1 MTIASGTRLGP
12 YEVTSPL
19 GAGGMGEVYS
29 ATDTR
34 LDRQVAIKVLPE
46 RLANDPETLVRFEH
60 EAKAVAALSHPNIMA
75 IHDVGREQ
83 SVSFVVLE
91 LLEGETLRDRLRRS
105 PIEWRKTIEIAV
117 AIADG
122 LAAAHDRGIIHRDI
136 KPANIF
142 LTSDGRLK
150 ILDFGLARTAEPI
163 CRENDGDRPTV
174 SYDMNQGF
182 LIGTINYM
190 SPEQMRGLPG
200 EAQSDIFSFG
210 CVIYEMLTGLRA
222 FDRDTEI
229 ETAAAILNEDAPG
242 LGDAGVDVPVEVSQL
257 IMRCLEKDPKQRFQ
271 SARDLAFML
280 RALVGLK
287 VGGPPAHVV
296 SPHDQRPIESL
307 VVLPLATLSGQP
319 EQDYFTDGMTEALIA
334 DLAKIGA
341 LRVISRTSAM
351 QYRGVRKPL
360 PEIARELNVDAVVEG
375 SVMRVGDRVR
385 ITAQLIDAKTDRHLW
400 GESYD
405 RELRD
410 ILTLQ
415 SEVAR
420 AIAREIQIK
429 ITPQEQAR
437 LCCVQQVDPEA
448 HECYLMGRYHWNK
461 RTNDAQFKAIDYFQ
475 QAIAKDADYA
485 LAYAGVADCYN
496 ILGFYS
502 LLPSNEAFPQA
513 KTAAAKAME
522 IDDRIAEAHAS
533 LAFVHFYHDWDWAAA
548 KTEFRRAIQLNPG
561 YATAHHWYAEYLV
574 AMEQPELCIEEFRRA
589 HELDPLSL
597 IIGAGI
603 GWAFYYARDYD
614 SAVQQCQKV
623 VEMDDGFIPAR
634 LFLGQAY
641 QQKAMYEEAIAEF
654 RQALD
659 LTCGGTEIMAE
670 LGHAYAVAGRGDEA
684 QQVLHELLKLS
695 ERRHVSPYGIAVVQL
710 GLGNTE
716 QTFAWLEKA
725 FAVRSHFMPL
735 VGVDPKLDD
744 LRADQRFG
752 DLLRR
757 IGLPNASK
765 TTHV

>member
-12 YEVTSPL
+12 YEVTSLL

-34 LDRQVAIKVLPE
+34 LDRKVAIKVLPE
-46 RLANDPETLVRFEH
+46 RLANDPEALVRFEH
-60 EAKAVAALSHPNIMA
+60 EAKAVAALSHPNILA

-83 SVSFVVLE
+83 SVSYVVLE

-105 PIEWRKTIEIAV
+105 PIAWRKAIETGM
-117 AIADG
+117 AIANG

-136 KPANIF
+136 KPANVF
-142 LTSDGRLK
+142 LTSGGLVK
-150 ILDFGLARTAEPI
+150 ILDFGLARTVEPI
-163 CRENDGDRPTV
+163 CREKDGDRPTV
-174 SYDMNQGF
+174 SYDMSQDF
-182 LIGTINYM
+182 LVGTINYM

-222 FDRDTEI
+222 FDQDTDI

-242 LGDAGVDVPVEVSQL
+242 LGAAGVDVPAEVEQM

-271 SARDLAFML
+271 STRDLAFML
-280 RALVGLK
+280 RALVGLE
-287 VGGPPAHVV
+287 VGRPSARMASPP
-296 SPHDQRPIESL
+296 SQRPIESL

-351 QYRGVRKPL
+351 QYKGVKKPL

-375 SVMRVGDRVR
+375 SVMRAGDRVR
-385 ITAQLIDAKTDRHLW
+385 ITAQLIEAATDQHLW
-400 GESYD
+400 AESYD

-429 ITPQEQAR
+429 LTPQEQAR
-437 LCCVQQVDPEA
+437 LCCVQQIDPEA

-461 RTNDAQFKAIDYFQ
+461 RTNDALFKAIDYFQ
-475 QAIAKDADYA
+475 QAIEKDADFA

-502 LLPSNEAFPQA
+502 LLPSNQAFPPA
-513 KTAAAKAME
+513 KAAAAKAME

-533 LAFVHFYHDWDWAAA
+533 LAFVKFYHDWEWAAA
-548 KTEFRRAIQLNPG
+548 ESEFRRAIQLNPG

-574 AMEQPELCIEEFRRA
+574 AMGQPELCIAEFKRA

-597 IIGAGI
+597 IINAGI
-603 GWAFYYARDYD
+603 GWAYFYARHYD
-614 SAVQQCQKV
+614 SAIEQCQKI
-623 VEMDDGFIPAR
+623 VEMDPSFIPAR
-634 LFLGQAY
+634 LFLGQAF
-641 QQKAMYEEAIAEF
+641 QQKAMYDEAIAEF
-654 RQALD
+654 RQTLNQS
-659 LTCGGTEIMAE
+659 CGATEIMAE
-670 LGHAYAVAGRGDEA
+670 LGHAYAVAGRNDEA
-684 QQVLHELLKLS
+684 RQVLSELLELS
-695 ERRHVSPYGIAVVQL
+695 ERRHVSPYGIAIVQL
-710 GLGNTE
+710 GLRDTD
-716 QTFAWLEKA
+716 QAFAWLEKA
-725 FAVRSHFMPL
+725 YAGRSHFMPL
-735 VGVDPKLDD
+735 VGVDPRLDG
-744 LRADQRFG
+744 LRSDPRFE

-757 IGLPNASK
+757 IGLPSASK
-765 TTHV
+765 ATPL